1 MLLRRS
7 AKRIHTHSETA
18 HDMDCRC
25 ASHVL
30 KFADFEVE
38 AHLLRSRREHLFS
51 P

>member
-18 HDMDCRC
+18 HNAGCRC
-25 ASHVL
+25 ASYVL
-30 KFADFEVE
+30 KYADFEVE
-38 AHLLRSRREHLFS
+38 AHLNGIRSRQLVT